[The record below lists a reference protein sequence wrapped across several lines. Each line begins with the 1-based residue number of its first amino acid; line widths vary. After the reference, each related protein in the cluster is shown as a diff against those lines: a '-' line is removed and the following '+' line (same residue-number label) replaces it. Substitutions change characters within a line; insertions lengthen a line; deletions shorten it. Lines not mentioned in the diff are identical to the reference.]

1 MDSFENSLE
10 WDMEGC
16 FLLNPLTWLENFND
30 PISCEDLVEPNV
42 NSTDCDFNVQFCDG
56 PLTPKHLLQPNRL
69 DDCSIYTTSCDQLD
83 YSTNTDINNDGCIIE
98 LSCKQSINTIV
109 DNKKSIKPI
118 DQKGNAISLSGI
130 QK

>member
-56 PLTPKHLLQPNRL
+56 PLTPKHLLQPNTDQFQSSFTSEDDDNRL
-69 DDCSIYTTSCDQLD
+69 V
-83 YSTNTDINNDGCIIE
+83 
-98 LSCKQSINTIV
+98 QSIQPIVTSSTI
-109 DNKKSIKPI
+109 
-118 DQKGNAISLSGI
+118 QLTLT
-130 QK
+130 